1 MTDIIPFDDN
11 ILDAIE
17 LITTI
22 DVCTRFVELPFL
34 NFGLGGYQYKQL
46 IFDRATG
53 VITLDNEDITYL
65 KEYLQ

>member
-1 MTDIIPFDDN
+1 MKDIIPFDTD
-11 ILDAIE
+11 ILEAIE
-17 LITTI
+17 FITNF
-22 DVCTRFVELPFL
+22 DSCTRFVELPFL

-53 VITLDNEDITYL
+53 VITLDGEDITYL

>member
-1 MTDIIPFDDN
+1 MYIIPFDTD

-17 LITTI
+17 FITTI

-34 NFGLGGYQYKQL
+34 IFGLGGYQYKQL
-46 IFDRATG
+46 IYDRATG
-53 VITLDNEDITYL
+53 LITLDGEDITYL